1 MKTVI
6 ITRKSQLANALVPY
20 WIIPAQA
27 VSLQPTHFQ
36 TLDQVR
42 LDATGHPRPTLPTED
57 LQTLGVPVANGKIAE
72 IELPDEV
79 QQIYAV
85 TMDGLLSNPADVS
98 GEREVFRFT
107 ILTKGGFL
115 RPPHPILE
123 PEQDDST

>member
-1 MKTVI
+1 MPPG
-6 ITRKSQLANALVPY
+6 TRA
-20 WIIPAQA
+20 
-27 VSLQPTHFQ
+27 
-36 TLDQVR
+36 R
-42 LDATGHPRPTLPTED
+42 RCRPRICRHS
-57 LQTLGVPVANGKIAE
+57 ANGKIAE